1 MGISAAFGVVADI
14 AGGAAVTAEAVG
26 TIALAV
32 SEVGVGLSVVGAV
45 THNQTLS
52 QIGGVMG
59 IAGAVTTLGA
69 SAAASGMFD
78 AATDEVGSGLAG
90 NTENIAAN
98 QNTALTPD
106 ASTSPNAN
114 VTASPTSSAN
124 DPMSGTNTFGSGGNA
139 TISSDNGLINN
150 EAQANP
156 AQVNS
161 SSTSATQATSS
172 NLPDSSAATSGSSTF
187 GNAGSATVNAD
198 GTGNQLL
205 KMGLEQSQNNGS
217 SLINWFDDLN
227 SGTKAALKAAL
238 VQGVGGALGGLSNA
252 YTAQQKLALEQLIN
266 SQSFQ
271 KYQTAYSNV
280 NAPSTIS
287 FTPATANP
295 SNLVTGQ
302 QSSGLINTAAK
313 PAV

>member
-1 MGISAAFGVVADI
+1 MGISAAVAVVADI

-90 NTENIAAN
+90 NTENIAAD
-98 QNTALTPD
+98 QNTSLTPD
-106 ASTSPNAN
+106 ASTSPNNN
-114 VTASPTSSAN
+114 VTASPTSSTN
-124 DPMSGTNTFGSGGNA
+124 DPMSGSNTFGSGGNA
-139 TISSDNGLINN
+139 AISSDNGLINN
-150 EAQANP
+150 GAQANP

-161 SSTSATQATSS
+161 ASASATQATSS
-172 NLPDSSAATSGSSTF
+172 NLPDSLATTSGSSTF

-198 GTGNQLL
+198 GAGNQLL
-205 KMGLEQSQNNGS
+205 KMGLEQSENNGS

-227 SGTKAALKAAL
+227 SGTKAAL

-302 QSSGLINTAAK
+302 QSSGLINSASK